1 MIMNEVIETI
11 ETTADSILI
20 ETIETTADA
29 IPSITN
35 YDLYTF
41 ETSACNS
48 IIFAIMILTGVLI
61 GLAFWIHFK

>member
-1 MIMNEVIETI
+1 MNEV
-11 ETTADSILI
+11 I

-48 IIFAIMILTGVLI
+48 IIFAIMILIGVLV